1 MKDTQIKN
9 NKLITITRNDL
20 NIASQAV
27 QAGHA
32 AIQFQ
37 HEYPEISKNWIETS
51 NYLVYLAV
59 KTEKEL
65 WGLKRKAESF
75 GLKVTSFTEPDFGD
89 VLTAITLE
97 PCIKSRKLT
106 SSIPLLGKGVSNV

>member
-1 MKDTQIKN
+1 
-9 NKLITITRNDL
+9 
-20 NIASQAV
+20 
-27 QAGHA
+27 
-32 AIQFQ
+32 
-37 HEYPEISKNWIETS
+37 
-51 NYLVYLAV
+51 
-59 KTEKEL
+59 
-65 WGLKRKAESF
+65 LKRKAESF